1 MLSMLEGVDVVC
13 FAACYFLAFI
23 IEIVRFVLFKDRYQS
38 AYLFSVL
45 FASFGVIAHLFFLF
59 HNDLLQNDHFFA
71 SAGGWFSVLAFTV
84 ALSALYLAVVC
95 PKTQFGLFFYPLAL
109 ALTGIAICAQ
119 DVLFTQKGTCFCVR
133 SVHGAS
139 LLIATLLSF
148 VGVLAGAMYLVQR
161 RRLKGRLTH
170 SSFYLPSL
178 EWLSRVCRFAAN
190 HSVIALGL
198 GVASGF
204 YLKAFSGAQARLDLV
219 SIGTPI
225 LFGAALIA
233 RLPRRRKKAIDECAV
248 NAVHNFIV
256 GASLTIL
263 LISALWGIDGHWR
276 HAFIPAS
283 FNNYAQQEQ
292 STDHLQIF
300 PSFNG

>member
-1 MLSMLEGVDVVC
+1 MLEGVDVIC

-23 IEIVRFVLFKDRYQS
+23 IEIVRFVLFKDRYRT
-38 AYLFSVL
+38 AYILSIL
-45 FASFGVIAHLFFLF
+45 FASLGVVAHVSFLL

-84 ALSALYLAVVC
+84 ALSTLYLAVVS
-95 PKTQFGLFFYPLAL
+95 PKTQFGLFFYPLTL
-109 ALTGIAICAQ
+109 ALTGIAIYAQ

-161 RRLKGRLTH
+161 RRLKSRLTQ

-198 GVASGF
+198 GVVSGF

-219 SIGTPI
+219 SIGTSV
-225 LFGAALIA
+225 LFGTAFIA
-233 RLPRRRKKAIDECAV
+233 RLPRRRKKAFDECAV
-248 NAVHNFIV
+248 NAAHNFIV
-256 GASLTIL
+256 GATLTIL
-263 LISALWGIDGHWR
+263 LICALLGIDRHWR
-276 HAFIPAS
+276 HGFIPVS
-283 FNNYAQQEQ
+283 LDNYARQEQ
-292 STDHLQIF
+292 STDHPQIF

>member
-1 MLSMLEGVDVVC
+1 MLKGVDVVC

-23 IEIVRFVLFKDRYQS
+23 TEIVRFALFKDRYRT
-38 AYLFSVL
+38 AYFFSIL
-45 FASFGVIAHLFFLF
+45 FASLGVTAHAFFLF

-71 SAGGWFSVLAFTV
+71 STGGWFSVLAFTV
-84 ALSALYLAVVC
+84 ALSTLYLAVVS

-109 ALTGIAICAQ
+109 ALTGIAIYAQ
-119 DVLFTQKGTCFCVR
+119 DALFTQKGTCFCVR

-161 RRLKGRLTH
+161 RRLKSSLMQ

-190 HSVIALGL
+190 HSVIALGI

-204 YLKAFSGAQARLDLV
+204 YLKAFSGAQAGLDLI

-225 LFGAALIA
+225 LFGAAFIA
-233 RLPRRRKKAIDECAV
+233 RLPRRRKKALDECAV

-256 GASLTIL
+256 GAFLTIL
-263 LISALWGIDGHWR
+263 LISALLGIDGHWR
-276 HAFIPAS
+276 HSYVSAS
-283 FNNYAQQEQ
+283 FGNYAQQELFDQ
-292 STDHLQIF
+292 SSSGF
-300 PSFNG
+300 PSYNG